1 MLAQSIREFFEYIKK
16 IILEKKLIIA
26 SCFVIFIVIAAV
38 FYFKYI
44 KPYLERKYVN
54 NREFLPKKDENKIS
68 TLYFFYTDWCPL
80 SKKAMVEW
88 NAFKQETGDSLNG
101 INIDYKDINCD
112 QDTETAD
119 LFKITG
125 YPTIKLVYND
135 KIYEYDAKPDRVV
148 LNKFLNEIFTN
159 P

>member
-1 MLAQSIREFFEYIKK
+1 MNAQFIRDLFEKIKK
-16 IILEKKLIIA
+16 IILEKKLTIA
-26 SCFVIFIVIAAV
+26 TCLLIFIIISVV

-44 KPYLERKYVN
+44 KPFLNRKYAN
-54 NREFLPKKDENKIS
+54 NREFLPKKEEDTTS
-68 TLYFFYTDWCPL
+68 TLYFFFTDWCPL

-88 NAFKQETGDSLNG
+88 NAFQKETGDSLNG
-101 INIDYKDINCD
+101 IKINYKEINCD

-148 LNKFLNEIFTN
+148 LNKFLNEIFNN

>member
-1 MLAQSIREFFEYIKK
+1 MVAQSIRDLFEKIKK
-16 IILEKKLIIA
+16 IMFQKKLTIA
-26 SCFVIFIVIAAV
+26 SCLVIFVIISVV

-44 KPYLERKYVN
+44 KPYLERKYVD
-54 NREFLPKKDENKIS
+54 NREFLPKQDDEKTS
-68 TLYFFYTDWCPL
+68 TLYFFYTNWCPL

-88 NAFKQETGDSLNG
+88 NAFQEETGGSLNG
-101 INIDYKDINCD
+101 IKIDYKDINCD
-112 QDTETAD
+112 EDTETAD

-135 KIYEYDAKPDRVV
+135 KIYEYDAKPDRAV